1 MFYPTK
7 VWRKAA
13 EIIRL
18 ILHATPHSVIP
29 ASRTRLRP
37 SIPCLE
43 RNWQCPSL
51 SILHGARHF
60 GDIYPHDQTF
70 EWPYDDVYTH
80 SNIMHIYIYII
91 IHIYPFFSLPYVTL
105 DLMLLYFFH
114 IISHYIYIHILHIC
128 MYVASCFPDV
138 FLPMRNSRFCVT
150 QAIQV
155 IRSSLPG
162 QPGLSA
168 DPLHRRG
175 WVHVGELRRIR
186 GKTCLPRYILYNY
199 IYSIW
204 GKICLYTKKMDR

>member
-1 MFYPTK
+1 MDIFSFSMFYPTK

-80 SNIMHIYIYII
+80 SNIMHIYIYYYTYISI
-91 IHIYPFFSLPYVTL
+91 FFITLCYIGFDVTIFLSHHITL
-105 DLMLLYFFH
+105 
-114 IISHYIYIHILHIC
+114 YIYTYITY
-128 MYVASCFPDV
+128 MYVCSLLLSWCISTDAEQQILCHPGHSSHQIKPSGTTWVQCWSLAPQRLGSC
-138 FLPMRNSRFCVT
+138 
-150 QAIQV
+150 
-155 IRSSLPG
+155 
-162 QPGLSA
+162 
-168 DPLHRRG
+168 RR
-175 WVHVGELRRIR
+175 VE
-186 GKTCLPRYILYNY
+186 K
-199 IYSIW
+199 
-204 GKICLYTKKMDR
+204 D